1 MDKRT
6 HLLYNEN
13 IYQEALRRFGI
24 PQENI
29 RKLGGFE
36 SFLYE
41 YEKEERPYILRISH
55 SLHLPPNRTRGEMDF
70 LLYLAEIGLSV
81 PRPHPSRHGNLVE
94 VIEVPANEVISET
107 TYFSAATFDKAPGN
121 HPAKEDWN
129 PELFRAMGR
138 YMGRLHCLSKKYNP
152 SCPEFRR
159 HEWYEDEEDYAN
171 LYLPSSEGI
180 VRNKFKKLVTYLKS
194 LPRSPENYGLIHVD
208 FHGGNFFIDKSI
220 KKGDPHITLFDWD
233 NCTYAPFVYDIAM
246 ALFYAVPHHCDT
258 PEDRENA
265 RVFYQSFMQGY
276 DEQNVLDRKW
286 LKEIPHFLKLREMDL
301 YIIIHRSF
309 ELEQLGP
316 WEAGYME
323 GRKARLENDIPYVD
337 MDFS

>member
-41 YEKEERPYILRISH
+41 YEKEGQPYILRISH

-70 LLYLAEIGLSV
+70 LLYLAENGLSV

-94 VIEVPANEVISET
+94 VIEVTANEVIPGI
-107 TYFSAATFDKAPGN
+107 TYFSAVTYDKASGSR
-121 HPAKEDWN
+121 PAKEDWN
-129 PELFRAMGR
+129 PKLFRAMGC
-138 YMGRLHCLSKKYNP
+138 YMGRLHNLSKKYQP
-152 SCPEFRR
+152 GDPAFRR
-159 HEWYEDEEDYAN
+159 HEWYEDEEDYAD
-171 LYLPSSEGI
+171 LYLPPSESI
-180 VRNKFKKLVTYLKS
+180 VSEKFKRLVTYLKS
-194 LPRSPENYGLIHVD
+194 LPRDPESYGLIHID
-208 FHGGNFFIDKSI
+208 FHSGNFFIDKSL
-220 KKGDPHITLFDWD
+220 GEECPHITLFDWD
-233 NCTYAPFVYDIAM
+233 DCAYAPFVYDIAM
-246 ALFYAVPHHCDT
+246 AIFYAIPHHCDT
-258 PEDRENA
+258 PADIDNA
-265 RVFYQSFMQGY
+265 RTFYQNFLQGY
-276 DEQNVLDRKW
+276 GEENDLDRKW

-316 WEAGYME
+316 WEASFME
-323 GRKARLENDIPYVD
+323 GRKERLENDIPYVD
-337 MDFS
+337 MEFS